1 MNARFPLVLAESTES
16 VLPFI
21 LIVGGLVLLTALLVG
36 IGYFFERRRYKR
48 LAARA
53 TASGFTFRRKGT
65 AADRALLA
73 DSYLGARGHSDYMW
87 NVIEAPPVNDF
98 SMTLLEFWYTDGF
111 GKSQKTIMQT
121 VIRMQSPL
129 LELPTFVLRPESVL
143 AKVAQIAG
151 YQDIDF
157 PDAPQFSKRHLLRGK
172 DEPAIR
178 QVFTPAIL
186 RYCEQHPKI
195 SIEGAGD
202 RLLVYWERKRL
213 KPANFD
219 TFVDEGKAIA
229 ALFVGSS
236 RGVPAS
242 G

>member
-1 MNARFPLVLAESTES
+1 MNAPFPLVLAESTES
-16 VLPFI
+16 VLPFV
-21 LIVGGLVLLTALLVG
+21 LIVSGLVLVTAVLVG

-48 LAARA
+48 LAAQA

-73 DSYLGARGHSDYMW
+73 DSYLGARGHSDHTW
-87 NVIEAPPVNDF
+87 NVIEAPQVNDF

-129 LELPTFVLRPESVL
+129 LELPTFVLRPESLL
-143 AKVAQIAG
+143 AKVAQFAG

-178 QVFTPAIL
+178 QLFTPAIL

-195 SIEGAGD
+195 SVEGSGD
-202 RLLVYWERKRL
+202 RLLVYWERQRL
-213 KPANFD
+213 KPANLN
-219 TFVDEGKAIA
+219 TFVDQGKAVA
-229 ALFVGSS
+229 AMFVAST
-236 RGVPAS
+236 RGAATS
-242 G
+242 A